1 MVHERLGDFLRLG
14 FWGGEAK
21 ISLGPQR
28 AAHQGEGVAEGRLS
42 LGVPGGGADGT
53 GASRAGVV
61 RAMAKSFHCRWVSMP
76 RWARHSSKVTSSCQR
91 CTNQARICAGA
102 VSYTHL

>member
-21 ISLGPQR
+21 ISLGPQI

-53 GASRAGVV
+53 GAI
-61 RAMAKSFHCRWVSMP
+61 P
-76 RWARHSSKVTSSCQR
+76 E
-91 CTNQARICAGA
+91 QALREQGDEGNRRP
-102 VSYTHL
+102 VG